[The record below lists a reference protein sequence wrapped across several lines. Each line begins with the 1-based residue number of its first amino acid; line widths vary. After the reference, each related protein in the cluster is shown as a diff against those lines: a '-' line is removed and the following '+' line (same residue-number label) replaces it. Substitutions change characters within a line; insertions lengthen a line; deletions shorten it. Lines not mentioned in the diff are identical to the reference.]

1 MSRNLSKVQDMLDGN
16 FKTKIQSGYVGEKE
30 PDRKIG
36 DKWTDVDGIEWEQ
49 KQGYRVKVNRMPNV
63 GLFDK
68 QCKDCNTPCTTSYDK
83 ETWLRM
89 NRCYGCQTEFELNLK
104 FMKIG
109 QKNNKHFFWVKLQEL
124 KRWDAID
131 AEIEQYMED
140 LWVRNGKK
148 AFDTTV
154 ANAIANHELENS
166 FKINKNLTK

>member
-1 MSRNLSKVQDMLDGN
+1 MSKNLEKVQSMLDGN
-16 FKTKIQSGYVGEKE
+16 FKTKIQSGYTPIEEERKVG
-30 PDRKIG
+30 DR
-36 DKWTDVDGIEWEQ
+36 WTDSDGREWEQ
-49 KQGYRVKVNRMPNV
+49 KKGYRVKIKNTPDV

-89 NRCYGCQTEFELNLK
+89 DRCYGCQTEFELNLK

-109 QKNNKHFFWVKLQEL
+109 QKNNKHWFWVKLQKL

-140 LWVRNGKK
+140 LWVRNEKK
-148 AFDTTV
+148 AFDPTV
-154 ANAIANHELENS
+154 ANAIANHELENT